1 MLGWYLT
8 AAIAAR
14 SFDPVAVQSVT
25 FTGPSTDTLMV
36 LIARP
41 DVPLTF
47 GIGLVPGVFAGSL
60 LATLLAGEFEIK
72 TFNDGAPMPHYIAG
86 AMLMGFGSMLAGGCA
101 VGAGVTGGALMAS
114 TAWVALI
121 SMWGAAGLTD
131 LLVDRPR
138 ASRMPMQ
145 PAPAIGQPSE
155 AV

>member
-1 MLGWYLT
+1 MFETDEPKNYEAVYAELLGRVSDWNFE
-8 AAIAAR
+8 R
-14 SFDPVAVQSVT
+14 VAP
-25 FTGPSTDTLMV
+25 GL
-36 LIARP
+36 
-41 DVPLTF
+41 
-47 GIGLVPGVFAGSL
+47 GLVPGVFAGSFL
-60 LATLLAGEFEIK
+60 VAVTSGEFRVQG
-72 TFNDGAPMPHYIAG
+72 FGRDAPMPRYIAG